1 MEREG
6 GRWRGEGRG
15 LGWVFGTE
23 VWELGDM
30 RGESEKRAAQVVA
43 SPPFNRKRKRHP
55 IYTSATHRP
64 PPTLATGH
72 IGRERCRADDGMGG
86 GVADV
91 RVRRRGRVRKRVFWG
106 DWRVR
111 RRGSGGGRRLFS

>member
-1 MEREG
+1 
-6 GRWRGEGRG
+6 
-15 LGWVFGTE
+15 VFGTE